1 MKAILIM
8 LLTLVTLTSCTAQ
21 QEAVK
26 QPTNTT
32 VKEDKRVVKV
42 TSTSVK
48 AFGS

>member
-8 LLTLVTLTSCTAQ
+8 LLTLATFTSCTAQ

-26 QPTNTT
+26 QSTNTT